1 MIVNGYGRADMRGIV
16 QSVTKK
22 DYLRYIVYAAEI
34 AEAEMRRMGKETG
47 RGLTKQV
54 TMGKFMAEIIRRVT
68 QHCQTNLSNYLRS
81 WLSIWSI
88 CP

>member
-54 TMGKFMAEIIRRVT
+54 TMGQFKAV
-68 QHCQTNLSNYLRS
+68 HCQTNL
-81 WLSIWSI
+81 
-88 CP
+88 